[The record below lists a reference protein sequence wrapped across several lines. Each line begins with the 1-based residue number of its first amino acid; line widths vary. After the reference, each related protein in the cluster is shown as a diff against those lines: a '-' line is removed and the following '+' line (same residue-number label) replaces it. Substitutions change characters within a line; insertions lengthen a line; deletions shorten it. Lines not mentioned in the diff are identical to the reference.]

1 MSDGLIAR
9 LWGTSTETLGGRF
22 NKDDLTNKGST
33 MLKLW
38 FAAVLA
44 VFVTGCASGYRYG
57 APQEVIVDTLGVD
70 PYQYEV
76 DLADCK
82 DYAANIDVSTRTV
95 EGAAEGAV
103 VGAVL
108 GAVVGNSDTTKRG
121 AGAGAVLGGVKSNE
135 RARYEQ
141 RKIVKRCLTGRGYK
155 VLN

>member
-1 MSDGLIAR
+1 
-9 LWGTSTETLGGRF
+9 
-22 NKDDLTNKGST
+22 

-38 FAAVLA
+38 LVTALA
-44 VFVTGCASGYRYG
+44 IFLTGCANGYRYG
-57 APQEVIVDTLGVD
+57 APEEVIIDTLGVD

-82 DYAANIDVSTRTV
+82 DYAAKIDVSNRTV

-108 GAVVGNSDTTKRG
+108 GAVIGTSNTTKRG

-135 RARYEQ
+135 RARHEQ
-141 RKIVKRCLTGRGYK
+141 QRVVKRCLQGRGYK

>member
-1 MSDGLIAR
+1 
-9 LWGTSTETLGGRF
+9 
-22 NKDDLTNKGST
+22 

-38 FAAVLA
+38 LTAALA
-44 VFVTGCASGYRYG
+44 VFLAGCANGYRYG
-57 APQEVIVDTLGVD
+57 APEEVIIDTLGVD

-82 DYAANIDVSTRTV
+82 DYAAKIDVSNRTV

-135 RARYEQ
+135 RARHEQ
-141 RKIVKRCLTGRGYK
+141 QRIVKRCLKGRGYK